1 MKRLGLCAVV
11 AIGMLAGAAD
21 LPQGVLFA
29 EDGAFRMGQTQVGVR
44 IVPSE
49 GWRAQYRNG
58 AFRILRREATAAR
71 RTLLAELPQ
80 AGGLAEQEI
89 AAQPDGS
96 AAFSFTASF
105 TNHPAFLAAFIEIRM
120 STQLKGIEV
129 DGRPVAFP
137 AEAGGAGLGS
147 FPRVGSFSVMALDGT
162 KTTFTGSFPLTLQ
175 DSRVF
180 GETWFEARIPLQRRE
195 GADGGVS
202 LTRAFSFSCVKAAAN
217 GLSFFQWGKGLPVY
231 TNTVFHEGPEWVK
244 VDFARTTMP
253 GSPLDFSFL
262 QDAPAGKHGFL
273 TRGADGRA
281 AFTGKPG
288 MRPRFYGGNFAW
300 DASLLDKDVSARVAA
315 EMPRLGYNLVRAHQH
330 DTKFLPK
337 GAADSA
343 ALDPAALD
351 RWDWFVYCMKSNGVY
366 FTTDCYS
373 SRAFLPTDAGL
384 ASYAGP
390 LRAMKEALFETPAAL
405 ANWKLFTRRLLTH
418 VNPYTGLALVD
429 DPALVCL
436 NLVNEENVPD
446 AKRQMEIH
454 REQLRFLREDLKV
467 KCLLTSLNYE
477 SQPDLVVRR
486 SLFDVADLHM
496 YFSHPNSDGKRNWYS
511 GVFASQLTGRWPGG
525 IWGKQFPSRIWGMP
539 VLTTEFRH
547 CWPNVF
553 RCEAGPMIGA
563 YGAFQD
569 WDALVG
575 YGYAEGAASLGAR
588 NFNANPFDT
597 CNDPFALFGE
607 KISILMFR
615 RGDVRPARHKVCVTV
630 PRTLVD
636 LPPVKRPHAFPDPV
650 CSLGLLTGVGSAVE
664 RAPEGMDQVL
674 SLAGAAAPKGLAGDF
689 LKTAAN
695 GVWRGD
701 TGETVLDTRAQ
712 TLLVSTPRTESC
724 TLAEGALAGAFLR
737 VSDIR
742 HPTTVSAHALD
753 GKPLAESRSVLVFH
767 LTDSAN
773 DGESFTDLTMRH
785 PVARGKGPMLVRR
798 DTARVAFPAGFT
810 VTALRCDG
818 SAAGMLAPDAD
829 GAFTLR
835 TDAYPGAVL
844 AYHLTRAE

>member
-1 MKRLGLCAVV
+1 
-11 AIGMLAGAAD
+11 
-21 LPQGVLFA
+21 
-29 EDGAFRMGQTQVGVR
+29 
-44 IVPSE
+44 
-49 GWRAQYRNG
+49 
-58 AFRILRREATAAR
+58 
-71 RTLLAELPQ
+71 
-80 AGGLAEQEI
+80 
-89 AAQPDGS
+89 
-96 AAFSFTASF
+96 
-105 TNHPAFLAAFIEIRM
+105 
-120 STQLKGIEV
+120 
-129 DGRPVAFP
+129 
-137 AEAGGAGLGS
+137 
-147 FPRVGSFSVMALDGT
+147 
-162 KTTFTGSFPLTLQ
+162 
-175 DSRVF
+175 
-180 GETWFEARIPLQRRE
+180 
-195 GADGGVS
+195 
-202 LTRAFSFSCVKAAAN
+202 
-217 GLSFFQWGKGLPVY
+217 
-231 TNTVFHEGPEWVK
+231 
-244 VDFARTTMP
+244 
-253 GSPLDFSFL
+253 
-262 QDAPAGKHGFL
+262 
-273 TRGADGRA
+273 
-281 AFTGKPG
+281 
-288 MRPRFYGGNFAW
+288 
-300 DASLLDKDVSARVAA
+300 
-315 EMPRLGYNLVRAHQH
+315 
-330 DTKFLPK
+330 
-337 GAADSA
+337 
-343 ALDPAALD
+343 
-351 RWDWFVYCMKSNGVY
+351 
-366 FTTDCYS
+366 
-373 SRAFLPTDAGL
+373 
-384 ASYAGP
+384 
-390 LRAMKEALFETPAAL
+390 MKEALFETPAAL

-454 REQLRFLREDLKV
+454 REQLRFL
-467 KCLLTSLNYE
+467 LLTSLNYE

-674 SLAGAAAPKGLAGDF
+674 SLAGAAAPKGLAGDL

-724 TLAEGALAGAFLR
+724 TLAEGALA
-737 VSDIR
+737 
-742 HPTTVSAHALD
+742 

-818 SAAGMLAPDAD
+818 SAAGPLAPDAD
-829 GAFTLR
+829 GTFTLR